1 MENIFRDWV
10 FDEDSFEGKRPTP
23 TQIFVF
29 FGARGVIVFG
39 LVVRTRVIL
48 LIKDFRR
55 KIKLFFASTFASS
68 QLQIGVVIR
77 SIDTSEEAS
86 R

>member
-1 MENIFRDWV
+1 MKIRLRV
-10 FDEDSFEGKRPTP
+10 RGRHRHKSLC
-23 TQIFVF
+23 F
-29 FGARGVIVFG
+29 FCARGVIVFG